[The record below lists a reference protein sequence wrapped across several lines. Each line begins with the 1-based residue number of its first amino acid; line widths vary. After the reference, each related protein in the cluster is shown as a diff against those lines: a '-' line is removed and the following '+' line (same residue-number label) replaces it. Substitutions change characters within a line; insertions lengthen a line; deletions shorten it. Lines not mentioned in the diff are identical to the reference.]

1 MNFMFDFPE
10 ITRVEDFTNHDPTN
24 VQMVTFKDN

>member
-1 MNFMFDFPE
+1 MFDFPE

-24 VQMVTFKDN
+24 VQKATFKGN